1 MTKLSWSGSRSI
13 AAPAER
19 VWTRLLDLKALA
31 GGAPVVESI
40 EELEPRH
47 FRVTVAIGL
56 GFFKLRAPI
65 DVRQADLVEP
75 TSGVLLASG
84 EAMGTS
90 VQARTAFSMTP
101 EAGGVR
107 LDWTAEG
114 EVSGKLAGMAG
125 PALEETLKRL
135 TEEFWDGFAKRAAAG
150 T

>member
-1 MTKLSWSGSRSI
+1 MQLSWSGSKSI

-19 VWTRLLDLKALA
+19 VWARLLDLKALA

-47 FRVTVAIGL
+47 FRVTIAIGL
-56 GFFKLRAPI
+56 GFFKLRAPV
-65 DVRQADLVEP
+65 DVRQVDLVEP
-75 TSGVLLASG
+75 KSGVMVASG

-90 VQARTAFSMTP
+90 VHARTGFTMIP
-101 EAGGVR
+101 EAAGVR

-114 EVSGKLAGMAG
+114 EVTGKLAGMAG

-150 T
+150 S